1 MKINRPVLRFYLSLP
16 LALALGGTQANAAD
30 RTWGN
35 TGTDFATGANWVG
48 GTAPAN
54 DTTSDRGLF
63 TAATAANNPEFTADR
78 SINSLQF
85 DSGTAA
91 WTFTGSGGPRTLTLG
106 GGGFLGIRNDSTN
119 TQTFSAS
126 LQLAL
131 AGTTTITAQVGAI
144 NINGNIDN
152 GGHTIQLRGTV
163 ASSISGVISGTG
175 GLTKFGTQT
184 YTLSGDNTFTGVTT
198 MQSGALLLAHPNA
211 LAGSSL
217 NMNNAGGI
225 YFGSLTTAN
234 FGYLYGGATAAVITL
249 TNDSAGP
256 VALTVGS
263 NSQESGGYYQGVLSG
278 LGSLTKVG
286 TSDLGLEGNNTYSGG
301 TTINE
306 GTVTMYSETALGSGT
321 VTFASDGTVVAGAFG
336 AMVVANNFILDG
348 GAEGT
353 IGVYSDSLTNSGVI
367 SGAGDLTK
375 AGPGMMIL
383 GATNT
388 YTGTTTINE
397 GVLAVTNG
405 AAIAD
410 TGAVTLA
417 DAAGATFT
425 VQNSETIGSLR
436 GGGATGGDVTIA
448 SGQTLTVAETGSQ
461 TFAGIIS
468 DAGGLTKTG
477 VGTLTLT
484 GTNTYTGATTV
495 SAGQLLVNGSSS
507 DSAHTVGNGGTL
519 GGTGTVGA
527 LVVQSDGTISPGN
540 SPGILSSGSTTWEN
554 GGNYNWQVLDATGG
568 AGTGWDQLA
577 ITGALD
583 LAGLTPG
590 GFNVNVWSLSTF
602 AGTTGD
608 ALNFNGSL
616 SYSWPI
622 ATTTTGITGFDAG
635 DFTIFTASN
644 NGTNGFTNSFPG
656 GFSMSVSGNNLNL
669 NYDPTPVPEP
679 ASAFTVLALFSGA
692 VLQRRKRV
700 VRH

>member
-1 MKINRPVLRFYLSLP
+1 MKLNRPVLRFYLSLP
-16 LALALGGTQANAAD
+16 LALALGGTQANAANI
-30 RTWGN
+30 TWGN

-48 GTAPAN
+48 GTAPED
-54 DTTSDRGLF
+54 DTTTDIGVF
-63 TAATAANNPEFTADR
+63 DAATATYNPEFTADR
-78 SINSLQF
+78 SIGGLQF
-85 DSGTAA
+85 DPGTAA
-91 WTFTGSGGPRTLTLG
+91 WTFTGSGGTRTLSLADAS
-106 GGGFLGIRNDSTN
+106 IVNSSTS
-119 TQTFSAS
+119 TQTFNSTV
-126 LQLAL
+126 QLAVN
-131 AGTTTITAQVGAI
+131 GSTTITAQVGAI

-495 SAGQLLVNGSSS
+495 SAGQLLVNGSSAEFR
-507 DSAHTVGNGGTL
+507 AHGRKRWHPWRIRHGRRARCAERRDDCSRGPARASLMRAAVR
-519 GGTGTVGA
+519 
-527 LVVQSDGTISPGN
+527 PGE
-540 SPGILSSGSTTWEN
+540 G

-590 GFNVNVWSLSTF
+590 NGFNVNVWSLS
-602 AGTTGD
+602 AC
-608 ALNFNGSL
+608 
-616 SYSWPI
+616 
-622 ATTTTGITGFDAG
+622 AG
-635 DFTIFTASN
+635 DDWRRTEFRW
-644 NGTNGFTNSFPG
+644 
-656 GFSMSVSGNNLNL
+656 
-669 NYDPTPVPEP
+669 
-679 ASAFTVLALFSGA
+679 
-692 VLQRRKRV
+692 QRRELLVAHCHCLGRDHGL
-700 VRH
+700 RCG